1 MNDNSFYKATDAI
14 YNIIRGEEPQY
25 KLMKKVIL
33 FLSDGGDRDSN
44 QKLVQSLERI
54 KKEFKNDIIAFW
66 CMGFGPGADVGVSKQ
81 MTDIMK
87 ECGGQ

>member
-44 QKLVQSLERI
+44 
-54 KKEFKNDIIAFW
+54 
-66 CMGFGPGADVGVSKQ
+66 
-81 MTDIMK
+81 
-87 ECGGQ
+87 